1 MIFGY
6 KIDESISLK
15 ILEQREAPL
24 LFKLVDSN
32 REYLSEFLPFV
43 EYTTTVEDSKKFIR
57 SALVGVIGLHY
68 LDLVNKKT
76 SIGYYL
82 AETFQKKG
90 IMTKCTEA
98 LIRYIY
104 EEFDVNRIEICM
116 STDNKKSQSIPQRL
130 GFTKEGTLRSNERL
144 HGKFSDSYVYSLLRE
159 EYDHSLSL
167 NN

>member
-57 SALVGVIGLHY
+57 SALQQFSDGNGFHSGIWFDGELVGVIGLHY
-68 LDLVNKKT
+68 LDLVKKKK

-82 AETFQKKG
+82 AETFQKKV
-90 IMTKCTEA
+90 IKTKCTEA
-98 LIRYIY
+98 
-104 EEFDVNRIEICM
+104 
-116 STDNKKSQSIPQRL
+116 
-130 GFTKEGTLRSNERL
+130 
-144 HGKFSDSYVYSLLRE
+144 
-159 EYDHSLSL
+159 
-167 NN
+167 

>member
-57 SALVGVIGLHY
+57 SALQQFSDGNGFHSGIWFDGELVGVIGLHY
-68 LDLVNKKT
+68 LDLVNKKN
-76 SIGYYL
+76 I
-82 AETFQKKG
+82 
-90 IMTKCTEA
+90 
-98 LIRYIY
+98 
-104 EEFDVNRIEICM
+104 DRILL
-116 STDNKKSQSIPQRL
+116 SRNFS
-130 GFTKEGTLRSNERL
+130 KER
-144 HGKFSDSYVYSLLRE
+144 D
-159 EYDHSLSL
+159 YD
-167 NN
+167 